1 MAVKIVTDSTCYIN
15 KDILENLD
23 INVLSLFVTFNEE
36 SIKELEISN
45 EDFYKKMEKE
55 GIPISSQPA
64 TGEML
69 EMMEEIVKNGD
80 DLVCVFISSKMSGTY
95 QSALM
100 CKDMVLE
107 KYPNAKI
114 EIIDSTTNSMQ
125 LGYSAIIGARL
136 AKEGKSIEDV
146 ATRIREINKAS
157 RFIFVP
163 DNLDY
168 LKKGGRI
175 GGAAALLGNAFSL
188 TPILTVK
195 DGNADTLQTVRTK
208 KRAKRTM
215 IEKLLDDHAKYK
227 VQEVTV
233 HHINTESEA
242 QSFLEEVKAE
252 IDVPISISS
261 IGPVIGVHV
270 GPGAV
275 GLAYYTE
282 KEIRD

>member
-1 MAVKIVTDSTCYIN
+1 MAVKVITDSTCYIN
-15 KDILENLD
+15 ENTLKQLD
-23 INVLSLFVTFNEE
+23 INVLSLYVTFNEE
-36 SIKELEISN
+36 SIKEIEISN
-45 EDFYKKMEKE
+45 DDFYKKMEKE

-64 TGEML
+64 TGEIL
-69 EMMEEIVKNGD
+69 QMMEDIVKQGD
-80 DLVCVFISSKMSGTY
+80 DVVAVFLSSKMSGTY
-95 QSALM
+95 QSAVM

-107 KYPNAKI
+107 KYPDANI
-114 EIIDSTTNSMQ
+114 EVIDSTTNSMQ

-136 AKEGKSIEDV
+136 AQAGKSLDEV
-146 ATRIREINKAS
+146 ANAIRHTNKAS

-215 IEKLLDDHAKYK
+215 INQLLEDHEKYCVK
-227 VQEVTV
+227 EVTV
-233 HHINTESEA
+233 HHINSETEA
-242 QSFLEEVKAE
+242 LSFIEEVKAE
-252 IDVPISISS
+252 IDVPITIAS

-270 GPGAV
+270 GPGAI

-282 KEIRD
+282 KEIID

>member
-1 MAVKIVTDSTCYIN
+1 MAVKIVTDSTSYLN
-15 KDILENLD
+15 DDILNDLNINL
-23 INVLSLFVTFNEE
+23 LSLYVTFNED

-45 EDFYKKMEKE
+45 EDFYKKMEVE
-55 GIPISSQPA
+55 GIPISSQPS

-69 EMMEEIVKNGD
+69 ELMESIVKEGD
-80 DLVCVFISSKMSGTY
+80 DLVCVFISSLMSGTY

-107 KYPNAKI
+107 KYPQAKI

-125 LGYSAIIGARL
+125 LGYSAIVGGRL
-136 AKEGKSIEDV
+136 AKENHSFEDV
-146 ATRIREINKAS
+146 VSAIKHTNKAS

-163 DNLDY
+163 DNLTY

-195 DGNADTLQTVRTK
+195 NGNADTLQTVRTK

-215 IEKLLDDHAKYK
+215 IEKLLEDHKKYNVK
-227 VQEVTV
+227 EVTV
-233 HHINTESEA
+233 HHINVMDEA
-242 QSFLEEVKAE
+242 KSFLEEVKAE
-252 IDVPISISS
+252 IDVPVTIAS

-270 GPGAV
+270 GPGAI

-282 KEIRD
+282 KEIED

>member
-1 MAVKIVTDSTCYIN
+1 MAVKVITDSTCYIN
-15 KDILENLD
+15 DDILKQLD
-23 INVLSLFVTFNEE
+23 INVLSLYVTFNEE

-69 EMMEEIVKNGD
+69 EMMEAIIKDGD
-80 DLVCVFISSKMSGTY
+80 DIAAVFLSSKMSGTY

-100 CKDMVLE
+100 CKDMILE
-107 KYPNAKI
+107 KYPEAKI
-114 EIIDSTTNSMQ
+114 EIIDSMTNSMQ

-136 AKEGKSIEDV
+136 AQEGKSLEEV
-146 ATRIREINKAS
+146 SKRIREINKAS

-163 DNLDY
+163 DNLTY

-215 IEKLLDDHAKYK
+215 IEKLLDDHKKYN
-227 VQEVTV
+227 VQEVSV
-233 HHINTESEA
+233 HHIDVLEEA
-242 QSFLEEVKAE
+242 ESFLEEVKAE
-252 IDVPISISS
+252 IDVPVSISS

-270 GPGAV
+270 GPGAL

-282 KEIRD
+282 KEIID